1 MQFGM
6 PGGFSML
13 ISSTGADGTQHQT
26 RHSFGAQ
33 RGIGSDWPAEPV
45 ARAAA
50 AALAAALAE
59 AGAAPLEGCVEEL
72 EDSASGGKYSVAARR
87 VHASPGFAHPA
98 GSAAASLHRLT
109 ALDDGSAKL
118 VVVQLTHVFALPG
131 DVPQRLRLHTLILP
145 NGRPA
150 PQLLA
155 TVFGAGA
162 HVALSA
168 PEDRVFTDVS
178 LGDAGSLSADA
189 LAALPAAERDALR
202 SALRVQRLAAT
213 AACLE
218 ARWPAGFCALQL
230 GVTAMKPALGP
241 ALSALA
247 SRLAE
252 LQSGGAHTRAS
263 LIALTQQA
271 EALEATGRFM
281 EASALYKECLQ
292 ADARNPGARLLP
304 TPPQTW
310 SYYGLALKRAG
321 RFSEAHA
328 AYELGLRALEA
339 GPVEPETP
347 EWRTTNRLS
356 LLGFIVT
363 LGQTTGDM
371 AMCGQACQRIF
382 AAYGPL
388 FDASGE
394 DAVLGVS
401 GGTATMTGT
410 TSGRRF
416 EVVHRWETEGPN
428 SGLQLCRV
436 EELPSVNP
444 RSLPPIGMPQHPAQ
458 QTEAEA
464 RSNARKTLQAR
475 EAAAMPKLPQARCA
489 LCGEAASKRCSA
501 CGVPAYCGPDCQKQ
515 HWKSHKPACKAAQ
528 AAAAV
533 KAAA

>member
-1 MQFGM
+1 
-6 PGGFSML
+6 
-13 ISSTGADGTQHQT
+13 
-26 RHSFGAQ
+26 
-33 RGIGSDWPAEPV
+33 
-45 ARAAA
+45 
-50 AALAAALAE
+50 
-59 AGAAPLEGCVEEL
+59 
-72 EDSASGGKYSVAARR
+72 
-87 VHASPGFAHPA
+87 
-98 GSAAASLHRLT
+98 
-109 ALDDGSAKL
+109 
-118 VVVQLTHVFALPG
+118 
-131 DVPQRLRLHTLILP
+131 
-145 NGRPA
+145 
-150 PQLLA
+150 
-155 TVFGAGA
+155 
-162 HVALSA
+162 
-168 PEDRVFTDVS
+168 
-178 LGDAGSLSADA
+178 
-189 LAALPAAERDALR
+189 
-202 SALRVQRLAAT
+202 
-213 AACLE
+213 
-218 ARWPAGFCALQL
+218 
-230 GVTAMKPALGP
+230 
-241 ALSALA
+241 
-247 SRLAE
+247 
-252 LQSGGAHTRAS
+252 
-263 LIALTQQA
+263 
-271 EALEATGRFM
+271 M